1 MKLAQ
6 QREEELK
13 KERDGIQSL
22 TDSMKVMEAD
32 MEKKAQEHKEE
43 RQRLLK
49 EHGISGVDDIED
61 AHKLPHMLNMNP
73 DKSLEGCLKIF
84 LREGETLIGA
94 DRTKCQVF
102 LHGLDV
108 AGEVCVICNEANE
121 ELEVRPCPGGL
132 VRVNGRHV
140 EKNGHLLQS
149 GDRLA
154 IGRAHIF
161 KVVIP
166 ASASEE
172 NEKEEDFEE
181 ALNELQKNSK
191 VDRGIN
197 AAVTMVQREYGTEQA
212 NFLLEK
218 AKRANEVV
226 GDANALLKSIPQAWN
241 KEVSHYELAVLFEA
255 HGPEVCVIA
264 RPKAGARTV
273 MQGTPQAPGIS
284 LGIWEARRFE
294 DRFDSML
301 EAQELI
307 MERKSFRASSR
318 DFLGTVQDAVKPG
331 DWELHVW
338 SEVPL
343 DCLRQL
349 KKADEARKKELDE
362 QKKDFNIWHWFTGK
376 KEERKEEH
384 EEKKD
389 DKCEEGQQN
398 VWLRTFTQLIG
409 LSNKSEREE
418 DQTAKSKAAP
428 PKVQARKQEASRS
441 SSAARPRRTL
451 LPGHLQVPEMSPKRS
466 SSTSSMGRAS
476 VASANPPS
484 PTGKWVPPEDLL
496 AEKFGGDIHVDPGR
510 LEAGSIRRASKTGIE
525 TVAQDLLVP
534 VEDGRQT
541 VQIEVKELFGD
552 KLGVR
557 LRMENLV
564 VSNFDVPEAADVG
577 WRFGDEIVAVNGKA
591 VASRED
597 FRHVLAEARQRL
609 PIVFTVKRQI
619 RVDVGRRT
627 ISGHK
632 EAGKEKGRKKRATS
646 TSVPYRIMDTE

>member
-1 MKLAQ
+1 MFVGGLCQQSVEELSSGYLNPLTSRREAVERLEQMKLAQ

-22 TDSMKVMEAD
+22 TDSMK
-32 MEKKAQEHKEE
+32 EHKEE

-154 IGRAHIF
+154 IGLGAKTSRHGYHKRLRQLLYALQGRAHIF

-226 GDANALLKSIPQAWN
+226 GDANALLKSIPQEN
-241 KEVSHYELAVLFEA
+241 HIV
-255 HGPEVCVIA
+255 HG
-264 RPKAGARTV
+264 
-273 MQGTPQAPGIS
+273 
-284 LGIWEARRFE
+284 
-294 DRFDSML
+294 
-301 EAQELI
+301 
-307 MERKSFRASSR
+307 
-318 DFLGTVQDAVKPG
+318 
-331 DWELHVW
+331 
-338 SEVPL
+338 
-343 DCLRQL
+343 
-349 KKADEARKKELDE
+349 
-362 QKKDFNIWHWFTGK
+362 
-376 KEERKEEH
+376 
-384 EEKKD
+384 
-389 DKCEEGQQN
+389 
-398 VWLRTFTQLIG
+398 
-409 LSNKSEREE
+409 
-418 DQTAKSKAAP
+418 QT
-428 PKVQARKQEASRS
+428 R
-441 SSAARPRRTL
+441 
-451 LPGHLQVPEMSPKRS
+451 
-466 SSTSSMGRAS
+466 
-476 VASANPPS
+476 
-484 PTGKWVPPEDLL
+484 
-496 AEKFGGDIHVDPGR
+496 
-510 LEAGSIRRASKTGIE
+510 
-525 TVAQDLLVP
+525 
-534 VEDGRQT
+534 
-541 VQIEVKELFGD
+541 
-552 KLGVR
+552 
-557 LRMENLV
+557 
-564 VSNFDVPEAADVG
+564 
-577 WRFGDEIVAVNGKA
+577 
-591 VASRED
+591 
-597 FRHVLAEARQRL
+597 
-609 PIVFTVKRQI
+609 
-619 RVDVGRRT
+619 
-627 ISGHK
+627 
-632 EAGKEKGRKKRATS
+632 
-646 TSVPYRIMDTE
+646 